1 MNMLR
6 ERIEHDGEAL
16 FRQRSLI
23 PLVIVPFAIAALD
36 EGALLDQAM
45 GWPIG
50 DVWTAGALLVSL
62 AGLAI
67 RWATVGCALPGTSG
81 RSTSAPRAE
90 ALNTTGM
97 YSVTRNPLYL
107 GNFVAFLGIAIATKA
122 WWFPVMLALAYW
134 IYIERII
141 AAEEAFL
148 SRKFG
153 VPYEDWAGRT
163 PIFFPRLALWRAPNR
178 RFSFKSVMR
187 REYNGLFAVASSF
200 MTLEFVSEVLI
211 QGMEPIDW
219 LEREWFWPAQFAVA
233 AVVFFTLRT
242 LKRRTRLLQVDV
254 R

>member
-1 MNMLR
+1 
-6 ERIEHDGEAL
+6 
-16 FRQRSLI
+16 
-23 PLVIVPFAIAALD
+23 
-36 EGALLDQAM
+36 
-45 GWPIG
+45 
-50 DVWTAGALLVSL
+50 
-62 AGLAI
+62 
-67 RWATVGCALPGTSG
+67 
-81 RSTSAPRAE
+81 
-90 ALNTTGM
+90 LNTTGT
-97 YSVTRNPLYL
+97 YSITRNPLYL
-107 GNFVAFLGIAIATKA
+107 GNFIALLGITVATKA
-122 WWFPVMLALAYW
+122 WWFPLMSALAYW